1 MDTRTLTYRTSTAIT
16 AFVLLSG
23 GAADLLGADWAV
35 AGIVALGYPAYLAAI
50 LGVWKVLG
58 ALAVCVPGHPRLK
71 EWAYAGVVF
80 DLSGAFVSHLVS
92 GSPWFHLA
100 ATSTLLAV
108 AVASWATRPA
118 SQRLA
123 VDEERALVPA

>member
-23 GAADLLGADWAV
+23 GAADLLGADRAV

-58 ALAVCVPGHPRLK
+58 AVAICVPGHPRLK

-80 DLSGAFVSHLVS
+80 DLSGAFRRRGARARPGVGASRR
-92 GSPWFHLA
+92 A
-100 ATSTLLAV
+100 APG
-108 AVASWATRPA
+108 RP
-118 SQRLA
+118 R
-123 VDEERALVPA
+123 RPRRPGRWRTGCRRRGP